1 MKSILILLLVVATS
15 CATTSGCGYAKAKAY
30 NDKQMR
36 KAIRHRASVD
46 SIYNPE
52 NREYVEE
59 IAFNEGISYEE
70 VTQEMFNLRYINN

>member
-1 MKSILILLLVVATS
+1 MKSLLLLLLVVATS
-15 CATTSGCGYAKAKAY
+15 CATTSGCGYAKAKKF

-59 IAFNEGISYEE
+59 IAFNEDIEPSS
-70 VTQEMFNLRYINN
+70 VTQAMFNLRYGVE

>member
-1 MKSILILLLVVATS
+1 MKSILLLILVAATS

-46 SIYNPE
+46 SINNPANKE
-52 NREYVEE
+52 FVEE
-59 IAFNEGISYEE
+59 IAFNEDIEPAS
-70 VTQEMFNLRYINN
+70 VTQAMFNLRYGVE